1 MRKSYGY
8 TIGAFVGVIIL
19 VNLFFR
25 NPSFK
30 NLTEKASFEV
40 KSNQLNEADETFLQ
54 LVLLDQSNIG
64 KHYDYINNHFDI
76 PSVKKV
82 SRNNYEYRDDSYISD
97 LYKRYSKSDK
107 KRISDVGHYGNGL
120 ILVNQKK
127 FDAAILE
134 FQQVKNEKLKYLNNS
149 LGNAYEKLNDNK
161 LAEYHYRKEIKNK
174 GNLDGAYSNLFEL
187 LTKQKRW
194 KELKHCLTNSELKS
208 YIPSNVKREFYFHNG
223 YVFSY
228 IGIVVLG
235 VFSGFNFWGF
245 FAASLIMGTWVV
257 YLRKLDLFEV
267 ELWQHIFIALGLGVL
282 FCFLVFPL
290 SDINNFIFGFDLNG
304 EILNDFLYCVFGIGM
319 IEELVKIIPLLLL
332 IRFTNAVNEPFDYIK
347 FASLSALG
355 FAFVENIIYFDEDS
369 LNIIHGRALT
379 SVISHM
385 FDSSIIG
392 YGMFLNKYKFKQNPI
407 LIFILFLLIASISHG
422 FYDFWLINE
431 KVQFLSIITV
441 FYTLL
446 SAGMWNTIKNN
457 TLNQSQFFDKNKLLD
472 DDYLQDYLLYT
483 LSGILLFEYIA
494 LGINYSHSAAN
505 NGLYNSIYSGTY
517 LIIYFSTS
525 ISKFNL
531 VKDEWVAVKIFGNI
545 EKYVYAHLLNFE
557 YNFKL
562 YWGSNLNANF
572 FPNTGKITRK
582 ITISKEEDW
591 FIVKLDCPQSNP
603 DYLSDLILV
612 RTKDK
617 EEQIDH
623 KTSNLLSFFL
633 IPTDFDFERTDVIQD
648 EFKFCGFIT
657 MKKK

>member
-1 MRKSYGY
+1 MRKSYSY

-30 NLTEKASFEV
+30 NLTEKANFEI
-40 KSNQLNEADETFLQ
+40 KSNQLNEADETLLQ
-54 LVLLDQSNIG
+54 LVLLHQSNIDN
-64 KHYDYINNHFDI
+64 HYNYISNHFDI
-76 PSVKKV
+76 PSVRKV
-82 SRNNYEYRDDSYISD
+82 SRNHYEYRDDSYIID
-97 LYKRYSKSDK
+97 LYNRFSKSDK
-107 KRISDVGHYGNGL
+107 KHYLDIGHYGKGF
-120 ILVNQKK
+120 ILVQQKNYK
-127 FDAAILE
+127 SAILE
-134 FQQVKNEKLKYLNNS
+134 FQQVKNVKLKYLNNS
-149 LGNAYEKLNDNK
+149 LGNAYEKLNNVK
-161 LAEYHYRKEIKNK
+161 LAEYHFRKEIKNK

-187 LTKQKRW
+187 LAKQKRW
-194 KELKHCLTNSELKS
+194 KELNHFLTNSELKS
-208 YIPSNVKREFYFHNG
+208 YIPTSVKREFYFQNG

-228 IGIVVLG
+228 IGIVFLG

-245 FAASLIMGTWVV
+245 LAASLIMGTWVV

-267 ELWQHIFIALGLGVL
+267 ELWKHIFIALGLGVL
-282 FCFLVFPL
+282 SCFLVFPL

-304 EILNDFLYCVFGIGM
+304 EILNDFLYCVFGIGL

-385 FDSSIIG
+385 FNSSIIG
-392 YGMFLNKYKFKQNPI
+392 YGLFLNKYKFKQNPI
-407 LIFILFLLIASISHG
+407 LVFILFLLIASLSHG

-441 FYTLL
+441 VYTLL
-446 SAGMWNTIKNN
+446 SAGMWNTLKNN
-457 TLNQSQFFDKNKLLD
+457 TLNQSQFFDKDKLLD
-472 DDYLQDYLLYT
+472 GEQLQDYLLYS
-483 LSGILLFEYIA
+483 LSGIVLFEYIA
-494 LGINYSHSAAN
+494 LGINYSHTAAN
-505 NGLYNSIYSGTY
+505 NGLYNSIFSGTY
-517 LIIYFSTS
+517 LILYFSSS

-531 VKDEWVAVKIFGNI
+531 VKDEWVAIKIFGNT
-545 EKYVYAHLLNFE
+545 EKYVYAHLLSFE

-562 YWGSNLNANF
+562 YWGSNMNANF

-591 FIVKLDCPQSNP
+591 FIVKLDQPQSNP
-603 DYLSDLILV
+603 DYLSDVILI
-612 RTKDK
+612 RTKDR

-633 IPTDFDFERTDVIQD
+633 IPTDFDFERTDAIQD